1 MLVLV
6 RSGPRISKY
15 CWIWSGPNR
24 PVYGF
29 QISVDLIRYEIFKI
43 SWSGFGSWIPDLSNS
58 EIINDFRTVVLWMTN
73 ESIGLDFLSRLVING
88 TSDGI
93 VGGFSAVGS
102 SRKGGSGQ
110 DGTTTEVTSGLE
122 R

>member
-1 MLVLV
+1 MLVEPNLKDLKF
-6 RSGPRISKY
+6 RSTWFDK
-15 CWIWSGPNR
+15 
-24 PVYGF
+24 
-29 QISVDLIRYEIFKI
+29 RYLKFFY

-88 TSDGI
+88 TGNCI